1 MEQFTITPAIAEGPQ
16 AVAAEPTLRDQAEA
30 MKPRLR
36 RDRFI
41 WGIYLTLIVVSV
53 IEVFCA
59 SSRQVTAGN
68 ILGPLL
74 KHIALLGGGLVVMLI
89 LQRTHY
95 MRFHRWA
102 WVIVT
107 FSVLAA
113 IYTIFF
119 GQNLNEAVR
128 SFSFFGISVQPSE
141 LLKFSAALIIA
152 KLLSEY
158 HTTIDP
164 KNAEDQMRDNKRIII
179 KVTCI
184 VLFFSALMI
193 NQGLTNAILLVLIAL
208 SCMLIGGVA
217 WKQFGIVLA
226 IFAVLGLGYGTYKV
240 VKSKLE
246 ETEKTEQVATTGKPV
261 AKDRTKMRVGRILN
275 FMRTDKYLDK
285 IDNDNCQEQYSYIA
299 QANGGMFGVGIGNSR
314 ETARIPLAFSDY
326 IYAIIIEDT
335 GFIGG
340 MVVLALYLFLLARA
354 GRIAM
359 KCKKSFP
366 TLLVI
371 GMAVFIT
378 FQALMHMAI
387 VTGAAPVSGQPLP
400 LISKGG
406 SSVIVTS
413 VALGVMLSVSR
424 FATRK
429 GMRQEMRDS
438 LTTLSDNEMSDN
450 PTQL

>member
-1 MEQFTITPAIAEGPQ
+1 MPQ
-16 AVAAEPTLRDQAEA
+16 GAAPDLRAQADA
-30 MKPRLR
+30 MRPRPR
-36 RDRFI
+36 PDRFI
-41 WGIYLTLIVVSV
+41 WGIYIALLVVSV

-59 SSRQVTAGN
+59 SSREVTAGN

-74 KHIALLGGGLVVMLI
+74 KHIALLGGGLVLMLI

-95 MRFHRWA
+95 MRFHQWA
-102 WVIVT
+102 WVIVVV
-107 FSVLAA
+107 SVCAA
-113 IYTIFF
+113 IYTMFF
-119 GQNLNEAVR
+119 GQNLNRAVR
-128 SFSFFGISVQPSE
+128 AFSFFGISVQPSE

-152 KLLSEY
+152 RLLSEY
-158 HTTIDP
+158 HATIDRA
-164 KNAEDQMRDNKRIII
+164 KAAEQLRQNKRIMIT
-179 KVTCI
+179 VTCI

-208 SCMLIGGVA
+208 SCMLIGGVS
-217 WKQFGIVLA
+217 WKHFGIVLS
-226 IFAVLGLGYGTYKV
+226 IFLVLGIGYGTVKV
-240 VKSKLE
+240 VKAKIKE
-246 ETEKTEQVATTGKPV
+246 AEKKEQLARTGQADTADKD
-261 AKDRTKMRVGRILN
+261 DRTNMRVNRVLN
-275 FMRTDKYLDK
+275 FLRTDKYLDP
-285 IDNDNCQEQYSYIA
+285 ITDENCQEQYSYIA
-299 QANGGMFGVGIGNSR
+299 QANGGLLGVGIGNSR

-335 GFIGG
+335 GFVGG
-340 MVVLALYLFLLARA
+340 MLVLSLYLFLLARA

-366 TLLVI
+366 ALLVI

-387 VTGAAPVSGQPLP
+387 VTGAAPVSGQTLP

-406 SSVIVTS
+406 SSVMVTS

-438 LTTLSDNEMSDN
+438 LTALSDNEMSDN
-450 PTQL
+450 PTQI